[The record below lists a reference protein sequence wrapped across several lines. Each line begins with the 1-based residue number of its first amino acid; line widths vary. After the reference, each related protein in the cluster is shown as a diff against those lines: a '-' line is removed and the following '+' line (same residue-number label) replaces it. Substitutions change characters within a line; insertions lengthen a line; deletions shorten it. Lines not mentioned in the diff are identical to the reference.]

1 MDRQPEAV
9 SLRDATPADVPFLHA
24 LAARLVDF
32 EGLTTRDPAAIVASS
47 ERTLEGAVTQ
57 VAQGAPTVAVL
68 VAVGAN
74 GARLGCVQMQ
84 RGEEHFSGEPEVYVG
99 VLAVTA
105 EAEGRG
111 VARALMAAVEAWAR
125 AQGCTRLALE
135 VFAANG
141 RARSFYER
149 SGFVEDSLR
158 VVKRL

>member
-1 MDRQPEAV
+1 MDHQPETV
-9 SLRDATPADVPFLHA
+9 SLRDATPADLPFLRA

-32 EGLTTRDPAAIVASS
+32 GELTTRDPAAVVTSS
-47 ERTLEGAVTQ
+47 ERTLEEAVTQ
-57 VAQGAPTVAVL
+57 VAQGSATVAVL
-68 VAVGAN
+68 VAVEPN
-74 GARLGCVQMQ
+74 GTRLGCVQMQ
-84 RGEEHFSGEPEVYVG
+84 RGEEHFSGQPEVYVG

-111 VARALMAAVEAWAR
+111 VARALTAGVEAWAR
-125 AQGCTRLALE
+125 QQGCARIALE

-141 RARSFYER
+141 RARAFYER